1 MACHS
6 LTAAGVVLAIMLAV
20 SPALAGRLPTPTCN
34 IDGAT
39 CASRPPSA
47 QRACRNDWVEA
58 QINATAIPGA
68 DCASR
73 GPADY
78 QTCINDWVKSQ
89 QARNGGA
96 VGSTCGS
103 LALQ

>member
-1 MACHS
+1 MQA
-6 LTAAGVVLAIMLAV
+6 
-20 SPALAGRLPTPTCN
+20 PAQSTPPPVGC
-34 IDGAT
+34 IVRPGAT
-39 CASRPPSA
+39 CASRPPST

-73 GPADY
+73 GPANY

-89 QARNGGA
+89 QALNGGA
-96 VGSTCGS
+96 PGSTCAS